1 MYKHFFDKIALAYLI
16 TITIIFVMII
26 LYASNTTR
34 QKLITEKQDMLA
46 TQASYISKSYI
57 LPYLDGDIS
66 KDELQ
71 KTFND
76 LEDSLMIRIWYSD
89 TNGNLILL
97 SHPEN
102 YAALP
107 DNLYDL
113 DRSGALT
120 TTYSFTGNFYDMFSE
135 QMLTYGT
142 PVDGISVSNSGG
154 ITLHVPFRQIS
165 DIMQNMF
172 LNFLVPVCFLI
183 ILSMLVLLFLA
194 RKVLKPLN
202 QLSYAAREYASG
214 NFDVKTGITSKD
226 EIGELA
232 NNLEYMAS
240 ELNKLDDYRKSFIA
254 NISHDFRSPLTSIKG
269 YIEAMLDGTIPKDNQ
284 EKYLNIVLSETQ
296 RLTKLT
302 ASMLELNKSDSYGLK
317 LNFITFDILEVIDAT
332 IDLFEGVCAKRY
344 IVIRRNCQTDYTMV
358 RADKTRIQQVLYN
371 LIDNAIKFSPHGATI
386 IISVTGA
393 NEKIFVSVKD
403 SGRGIEKSQQ
413 SKVWDRFYKADSS
426 RGKDKQGSGLGLSII
441 REIIRAHDETI
452 TLTSTPGVGSEF
464 TFSLK
469 KGKEIETS
477 PYHS

>member
-71 KTFND
+71 KTFNG

-142 PVDGISVSNSGG
+142 PVDGISVSNAGV

-214 NFDVKTGITSKD
+214 NFDVKTGITSK
-226 EIGELA
+226 
-232 NNLEYMAS
+232 
-240 ELNKLDDYRKSFIA
+240 
-254 NISHDFRSPLTSIKG
+254 
-269 YIEAMLDGTIPKDNQ
+269 
-284 EKYLNIVLSETQ
+284 LS
-296 RLTKLT
+296 
-302 ASMLELNKSDSYGLK
+302 
-317 LNFITFDILEVIDAT
+317 
-332 IDLFEGVCAKRY
+332 
-344 IVIRRNCQTDYTMV
+344 
-358 RADKTRIQQVLYN
+358 
-371 LIDNAIKFSPHGATI
+371 LIHI
-386 IISVTGA
+386 
-393 NEKIFVSVKD
+393 
-403 SGRGIEKSQQ
+403 
-413 SKVWDRFYKADSS
+413 
-426 RGKDKQGSGLGLSII
+426 
-441 REIIRAHDETI
+441 
-452 TLTSTPGVGSEF
+452 
-464 TFSLK
+464 
-469 KGKEIETS
+469 
-477 PYHS
+477 